1 MTSQDYRVQDSRYR
15 PDDFADDP
23 RRDRY
28 EESRRYQ
35 SSRRELQAG
44 YGRGRDFGPR
54 EFYARESENSDRRY
68 GEPSGRARFE
78 EDYAGGEG
86 GFAGRDYRDY
96 RDYNDRGREPRFGG
110 VADLE
115 AFGRRS
121 ANPYQQGG
129 GYRAAEYAYGAS
141 RDPRFAGDAELRD
154 AFAQGDQGARL
165 RWLAERGAEGPSW
178 AGGGGAIRDEY
189 ARYHGL
195 GPKNYKRSDERI
207 REDVSDHLS
216 DDPYVDASEIEVN
229 VHNSEVTLS
238 GAVENRIQRR
248 RAELAAEQVSG
259 VSHIQNNL
267 RVKPAN
273 AGGRHGD
280 QASGSADAGNAPK
293 VAAQAR

>member
-15 PDDFADDP
+15 SDDFADDP

-28 EESRRYQ
+28 DEARRYQ
-35 SSRRELQAG
+35 SSRRELLGPAA
-44 YGRGRDFGPR
+44 YGRGRDFGLR
-54 EFYARESENSDRRY
+54 EFSREGESIDRRY

-78 EDYAGGEG
+78 EDYYGGEG
-86 GFAGRDYRDY
+86 GFAGRDY
-96 RDYNDRGREPRFGG
+96 NDRGREPRNGG
-110 VADLE
+110 VADWE
-115 AFGRRS
+115 ALGRRS
-121 ANPYQQGG
+121 VNPYQQGV
-129 GYRAAEYAYGAS
+129 GYRAAEYAYGANRDS
-141 RDPRFAGDAELRD
+141 RIAGDAEHRD
-154 AFAQGDQGARL
+154 AYAQGDQGVSL
-165 RWLAERGAEGPSW
+165 RWLAERAEGPSW
-178 AGGGGAIRDEY
+178 ASGGSIRDEY
-189 ARYHGL
+189 ARYYGL

-273 AGGRHGD
+273 AGGRHAD

>member
-1 MTSQDYRVQDSRYR
+1 MTSQDYRVQDNRYR
-15 PDDFADDP
+15 SNDLADDP

-28 EESRRYQ
+28 DEARSYQ
-35 SSRRELQAG
+35 SSRRELPGSAG
-44 YGRGRDFGPR
+44 YGRGRDFGLR
-54 EFYARESENSDRRY
+54 EFSREGESIDRRY
-68 GEPSGRARFE
+68 GDPSGRARFE
-78 EDYAGGEG
+78 EEYYGGEG
-86 GFAGRDYRDY
+86 GFAGRDSRDY
-96 RDYNDRGREPRFGG
+96 IDRGREPRNSG
-110 VADLE
+110 VADWE

-121 ANPYQQGG
+121 VNPYQGG
-129 GYRAAEYAYGAS
+129 GYRATEYAYAAS
-141 RDPRFAGDAELRD
+141 RDPRFAGDAEHRE
-154 AFAQGDQGARL
+154 AHAQGDQGARL
-165 RWLAERGAEGPSW
+165 RWLAERAEGPSW
-178 AGGGGAIRDEY
+178 AGGGSIRDEN
-189 ARYHGL
+189 ARYYGL

-273 AGGRHGD
+273 AVGRHAD
-280 QASGSADAGNAPK
+280 QASHSADAGNAPK
-293 VAAQAR
+293 VAAQIR